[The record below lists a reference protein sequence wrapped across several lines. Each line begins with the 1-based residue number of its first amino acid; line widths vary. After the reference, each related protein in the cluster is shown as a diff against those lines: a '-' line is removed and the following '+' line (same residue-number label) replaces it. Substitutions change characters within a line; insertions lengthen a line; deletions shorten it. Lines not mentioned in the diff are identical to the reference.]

1 LRIGIDV
8 GGTFTDIV
16 MVDDKTGNLHF
27 AKVSTTPPKLWEGV
41 LNGIAKVLEKAEASI
56 EDVDYIVHGTTIGT
70 NALIEKK
77 GAKTGLITTLGF
89 IDVLEI
95 GRIQRPGVCLY
106 DFYASTPLPLVP
118 RYLCKGVNER
128 VGADGKVVKALD
140 EDSVRDAITFLK
152 EQQVEAI
159 AISLLFS
166 FLNPAHERRIAE
178 MCTEIFPEAYVSV
191 SSEIAPEYRE
201 FERASTTVI
210 NAYLQ
215 PIMKRYIQ
223 KLTQALAEKYGRV
236 DLRIMQASGGTIT
249 AEAAE
254 RYAIN
259 TVNSGPAGGALAGA
273 FFGEITGYSQL
284 MTADMGG
291 TSFDIGLI
299 DQGVAQ
305 VTSEAKFEGYPVKIP
320 VIDIDT
326 IGAGGGSIAWVDK
339 GGILNVGPQSA
350 GASPGPACYN
360 RGGQLP
366 TVTDA
371 NLILGRLNPSYF
383 LGGELV
389 LERELAYQAI
399 KEHLAD
405 PMGTTVED
413 AAAGIIRI
421 VNANMSKGIGVNTVE
436 KGHDV
441 REFAVV
447 AFGGAGALHAAELA
461 ADMGI
466 KTVIVPRLAGNLSAL
481 GLLVS
486 DARHDF
492 VQTVARAIDE
502 VDLGEITNVFGRLEA
517 RGKTQLEAENFAP
530 EEIELLWSA
539 DVRYEGQSYDLNIS
553 MNRKSDL
560 NHDDLV
566 QLAKAFNDEHRRLYA
581 YSSEKETVQVVNVRV
596 TAVGKTPLVKM
607 KKVELSAGDGRE
619 AQKTPRMVYFEGTG
633 SVEVPIY
640 ERDLLRPG
648 HLFNGPAIVEEQ
660 ISSSVVPPSAT
671 CQIDQ
676 YGNLIIKL
684 GGEENE

>member
-1 LRIGIDV
+1 MRIGIDV

-16 MVDDKTGNLHF
+16 MVDDRTGNLHF

-41 LNGIAKVLEKAEASI
+41 LNGIAKVLEKAGAVI

-77 GAKTGLITTLGF
+77 GAKTGLITTQGF
-89 IDVLEI
+89 VDVLEI
-95 GRIQRPGVCLY
+95 GRIQRPEEGLY
-106 DFYASTPLPLVP
+106 DFYAENPQPLVP
-118 RYLCKGVNER
+118 RYLCKGVIER
-128 VGADGKVVKALD
+128 VGADGKVVKELD
-140 EDSVRDAITFLK
+140 EETVRGAITYLK
-152 EQQVEAI
+152 EQKVESI

-166 FLNPAHERRIAE
+166 FLNPAHERRIVE
-178 MCTEIFPEAYVSV
+178 MCNDIFPEAYVSV

-201 FERASTTVI
+201 FERTSTTVI

-223 KLTQALAEKYGRV
+223 KLTQALEEKYGRV

-273 FFGEITGYSQL
+273 YFGEITGYSQL

-291 TSFDIGLI
+291 TSFDIGII

-305 VTSEAKFEGYPVKIP
+305 ATSEAKFEGYPVKIP

-339 GGILNVGPQSA
+339 GGILNIGPQSA

-360 RGGQLP
+360 RGGKLP

-399 KEHLAD
+399 KEYVAD

-413 AAAGIIRI
+413 AAAAIIKI
-421 VNANMSKGIGVNTVE
+421 VNANMSKGIGVNTVQ

-466 KTVIVPRLAGNLSAL
+466 KTVLVPRLAGNLSAL

-492 VQTVARAIDE
+492 VQTVAKTIDDI
-502 VDLGEITNVFGRLEA
+502 DLEELSRIFDRLEA
-517 RGKTQLEAENFAP
+517 RGKDQLEAENFAP

-539 DVRYEGQSYDLNIS
+539 DVRYDGQSYDLNIS
-553 MNRKSDL
+553 MTRKSNL
-560 NHDDLV
+560 NRDDLV
-566 QLAKAFNDEHRRLYA
+566 QLVKAFNDEHRRLYA
-581 YSSEKETVQVVNVRV
+581 YSSENETVQVMNVRV
-596 TAVGKTPLVKM
+596 TAVGKTPPVQM
-607 KKVELSAGDGRE
+607 KKVELSAGDGSE
-619 AQKTPRMVYFEGTG
+619 ALKTPRMVYFEGTG
-633 SVEVPIY
+633 SVEVPVF
-640 ERDLLRPG
+640 ERDLLQPG
-648 HLFNGPAIVEEQ
+648 HLFDGPAIIEEQ
-660 ISSSVVPPSAT
+660 ISSTVVPPAAT

-676 YGNLIIKL
+676 YGTIIIKL
-684 GGEENE
+684 EGGENE